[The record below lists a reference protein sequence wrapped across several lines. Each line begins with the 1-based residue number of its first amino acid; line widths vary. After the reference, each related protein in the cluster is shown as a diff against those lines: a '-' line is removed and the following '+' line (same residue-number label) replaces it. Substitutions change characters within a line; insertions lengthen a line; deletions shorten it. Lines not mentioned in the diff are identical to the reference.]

1 MDDPRGKAR
10 QQMFDS
16 VGSLQWEYGKQV
28 AYNIRESIYRHP
40 IASNKAISILNQGHF
55 SLDHMKNIHLEYR
68 HAIVQAFT
76 DALLKLRKPL
86 PIRLD
91 TTQDQM

>member
-55 SLDHMKNIHLEYR
+55 SLDQMKNIHLEYPYR
-68 HAIVQAFT
+68 IS
-76 DALLKLRKPL
+76 
-86 PIRLD
+86 I
-91 TTQDQM
+91 